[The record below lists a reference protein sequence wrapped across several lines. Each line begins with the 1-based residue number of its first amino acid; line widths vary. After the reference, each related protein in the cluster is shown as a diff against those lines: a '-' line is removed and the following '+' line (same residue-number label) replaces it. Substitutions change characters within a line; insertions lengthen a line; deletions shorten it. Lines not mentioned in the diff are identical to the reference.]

1 MPYIARYVL
10 LQRPELVGNEE
21 NKYKERFQNLMQHNV
36 VLSSRNFGWI
46 KDLALDLFA
55 FTGRSKFCSTVEEW
69 MP

>member
-1 MPYIARYVL
+1 M
-10 LQRPELVGNEE
+10 GNEE